1 MRYSPTGRDM
11 CSRLRLA
18 IGLSLILLISPYAS
32 LSTIHEGDSD
42 VLYDVQIS
50 ESSARSSNIEDVP
63 SWRVNDAW
71 SYSGTLDV
79 RDFVTSSGVSTN
91 VQYLSGTL
99 NEQVSDVYTTIVD
112 GVETLVYKVEGQGY
126 YEAQNINLDGN
137 DGDLVVEM
145 DTEEIIRV
153 SDLATIEQ
161 NADFDID
168 FLYQIWWFSYTVHV
182 ADLTVE
188 QTYSPPLEGYDFP
201 ISVGEEW
208 QTDYSYTT
216 EYSGSSDYV
225 SIPSDSSGQN
235 STSWDVVSKGFPG
248 VTYSGCSQSYNIT
261 NYDDNGDEIGY

>member
-1 MRYSPTGRDM
+1 MR
-11 CSRLRLA
+11 SRLGLA
-18 IGLSLILLISPYAS
+18 VGLTLMLLLSSYAGLSLVRKDAPEV
-32 LSTIHEGDSD
+32 LSEIR
-42 VLYDVQIS
+42 IS
-50 ESSARSSNIEDVP
+50 ESYARTSNLVDAP
-63 SWRVNDAW
+63 LWRVNDAW

-137 DGDLVVEM
+137 DGDLIVEM

-225 SIPSDSSGQN
+225 TIPSNSNGQN
-235 STSWDVVSKGFPG
+235 STSWDVVSKGFSG

-261 NYDDNGDEIGY
+261 NYDDDGDEIGYKWYCSAI